1 MKSIKLLDKYKP
13 LFYEQPETRY
23 YLITGGRG
31 SGKSWTLSMFLL
43 NLTYEEGHVI
53 LFTRW
58 TLTSAFISIIPEFID
73 KIELMNKEGDFEITQ
88 SEIINKVTGSKI
100 LFRGIK
106 TSQGTAT
113 ANLKSIAGVTTWLL
127 DEAEE
132 LVDEDIFDRIDLSV
146 RAVDKPNR
154 VLLVMNPAT
163 KEHWVYKRF
172 FEDYGV
178 NSGFTGVK
186 NDCTYI
192 HTTYLDNKENLN
204 PTVISRFEG
213 MRDRNPAKYNHIV
226 LGNWMDKA
234 EGVIFENWKIGN
246 FDTSLPF
253 GFGMDFGFSVDPTT
267 LVKVAVDE
275 TNAIIYCEECFADVG
290 LTTNDIAK
298 LIGKYCQPN
307 EMIVADSAEP
317 RLINEVYNM
326 GFNIIP
332 CTKGPDSVRYGIKKM
347 QDYQIIVTAES
358 KTIIKELNNYIWSD
372 RRSDTPRD
380 DFNHTIDAIRYAF
393 DKLSITKFW
402 HVQVIQ

>member
-1 MKSIKLLDKYKP
+1 VDSIRIIDKYKP
-13 LFYEQPETRY
+13 LFLEVPKTRY
-23 YLITGGRG
+23 FLMTGGRG

-43 NLTYEEGHVI
+43 NLTYEEGHII

-73 KIELMNKEGDFEITQ
+73 KIELMNKADDFEITQ
-88 SEIINKVTGSKI
+88 SEIINKQTGSKI
-100 LFRGIK
+100 LFKGIK

-113 ANLKSIAGVTTWLL
+113 ANLKSIAGVTTWVM

-146 RAVDKPNR
+146 RAVEKPNR

-172 FEDYGV
+172 FEDYMV
-178 NSGFTGVK
+178 NSGFTGIK

-192 HTTYLDNKENLN
+192 HTTYLDNKDNLN
-204 PTVISRFEG
+204 ETVINRFEAIKQ
-213 MRDRNPAKYNHIV
+213 RNPTKYNHIV
-226 LGNWMDKA
+226 LGYWMDKA
-234 EGVIFENWKIGN
+234 EGAIFENWKIDN

-267 LVKVAVDE
+267 LIKVAVDE
-275 TNAIIYCEECFADVG
+275 DKALIYCHECFAETG
-290 LTTNDIAK
+290 LTTSDIAK
-298 LIGKYCQPN
+298 KIGKHCQPN
-307 EMIVADSAEP
+307 DMIVADSAEP

-347 QDYQIIVTAES
+347 QDYQIVVTGES

-372 RRSDTPRD
+372 KRSDTPRD
-380 DFNHTIDAIRYAF
+380 DFNHTIDAIRYVF
-393 DKLSITKFW
+393 DKLSVSKFW
-402 HVQVIQ
+402 HV

>member
-1 MKSIKLLDKYKP
+1 MDKIQIIDKYEP
-13 LFYEQPETRY
+13 LFLEVPKTRY

-73 KIELMNKEGDFEITQ
+73 KIELMNKSDDFEITQ
-88 SEIINKVTGSKI
+88 SEIINKATGSKI

-113 ANLKSIAGVTTWLL
+113 ANLKSIAGVTTWVM

-154 VLLVMNPAT
+154 VLLIMNPAT

-172 FEDYGV
+172 FEDYMV
-178 NSGFTGVK
+178 NSGFTGTK

-192 HTTYLDNKENLN
+192 HTTYLDNIVNLN
-204 PTVISRFEG
+204 TTVVARFEA
-213 MRDRNPAKYNHIV
+213 MKQRNPIKFSHIV
-226 LGNWMDKA
+226 MGNWMDKA
-234 EGVIFENWKIGN
+234 EGAIFENWKIAD
-246 FDTSLPF
+246 FDISLPF
-253 GFGMDFGFSVDPTT
+253 GFGMDFGFSIDPTT
-267 LVKVAVDE
+267 LIKVAVDE
-275 TNAIIYCEECFADVG
+275 DKGLIYCQECFAETG
-290 LTTNDIAK
+290 LTTSDISKKIAQ
-298 LIGKYCQPN
+298 YCQPN
-307 EMIVADSAEP
+307 DMIVADSAEP
-317 RLINEVYNM
+317 RLINEIYNF
-326 GFNIIP
+326 GYNIIP

-347 QDYQIIVTAES
+347 QDYQIVVSQES
-358 KTIIKELNNYIWSD
+358 KTIIKELNNYVWND
-372 RRSDTPRD
+372 KRSDTPVD

-393 DKLSITKFW
+393 DKLSVSKFW
-402 HVQVIQ
+402 HV

>member
-1 MKSIKLLDKYKP
+1 MSAIKLLDKYQP
-13 LFYEQPETRY
+13 LFYEDPETRY
-23 YLITGGRG
+23 FLITGGRG

-43 NLTYEEGHVI
+43 NLTYTEGHVI

-204 PTVISRFEG
+204 PTVISRFEA

-275 TNAIIYCEECFADVG
+275 TNGIIYCEECFADVG

-298 LIGKYCQPN
+298 RIGKYCQPN

-393 DKLSITKFW
+393 DKLSNSNHFW
-402 HVQVIQ
+402 HV

>member
-1 MKSIKLLDKYKP
+1 MEAIKLLDKYQP

-23 YLITGGRG
+23 FLITGGRG

-43 NLTYEEGHVI
+43 NLTYTEGHVI

-204 PTVISRFEG
+204 PTVISRFEA

-298 LIGKYCQPN
+298 RIGKHCQPN

-393 DKLSITKFW
+393 DKLSNSNHFW
-402 HVQVIQ
+402 HV